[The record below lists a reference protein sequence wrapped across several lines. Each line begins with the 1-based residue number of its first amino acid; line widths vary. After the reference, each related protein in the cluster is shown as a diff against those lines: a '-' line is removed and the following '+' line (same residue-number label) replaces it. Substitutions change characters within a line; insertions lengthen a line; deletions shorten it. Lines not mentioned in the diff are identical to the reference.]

1 MQAND
6 GTVVPEP
13 LRTHSALAM
22 RHVAPTHQYSYQLKY
37 HMLKP
42 HATLGTKYIDFRD
55 VAICGRM
62 TCVVK
67 ESKVAA
73 TSLQAT
79 GGHEYC
85 RYVKRSVFF
94 TYRWETCCTKLKRCW
109 ETAVVLDEIQI

>member
-42 HATLGTKYIDFRD
+42 HATLGTKYIDFRE
-55 VAICGRM
+55 CGYMWKDDMRRQRI
-62 TCVVK
+62 K
-67 ESKVAA
+67 GRSDLAA
-73 TSLQAT
+73 GDRRA
-79 GGHEYC
+79 
-85 RYVKRSVFF
+85 
-94 TYRWETCCTKLKRCW
+94 
-109 ETAVVLDEIQI
+109 